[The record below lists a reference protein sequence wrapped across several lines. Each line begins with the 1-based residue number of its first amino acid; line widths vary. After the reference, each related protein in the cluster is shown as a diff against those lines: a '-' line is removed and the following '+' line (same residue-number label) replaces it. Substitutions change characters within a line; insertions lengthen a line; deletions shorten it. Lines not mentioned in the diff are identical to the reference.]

1 MSSRTS
7 RKLASQAQSSPLTV
21 VEPKSITRLDLG
33 CGKNK
38 KEGFTGVDRSSFPGV
53 DVVHDL
59 MNPWPWSDGSV
70 EEIHMS
76 HCLEHFNGNER
87 VHIFNEMYRVM
98 RIGAKATIITPYWC
112 SNRAYGDFT
121 HQWPPVSEMLYNYLW
136 KAWRM
141 DNAPDNDISV
151 NPKGYACDFDYTYG
165 YSVHPTIQAKNQEA
179 QMYALSFYKE
189 AASDLICTITKSR

>member
-1 MSSRTS
+1 MAKKTAL
-7 RKLASQAQSSPLTV
+7 KTVPQAENL
-21 VEPKSITRLDLG
+21 KLDLG
-33 CGKNK
+33 CGKRK
-38 KEGFTGVDRSSFPGV
+38 KEGFIGVDQHAFEGV
-53 DVVHDL
+53 DQVVNL
-59 MNPWPWSDGSV
+59 KGPWPWGNGSV

-98 RIGAKATIITPYWC
+98 RIGAKATIMTPYWC

-136 KAWRM
+136 KAWRLE
-141 DNAPDNDISV
+141 NAPDNDSSV
-151 NPKGYACDFDYTYG
+151 NPSGYHCDFDYTYG